1 MAFAPLTAGHTLAVT
16 LAALLIASCATTPPP
31 APAPPKAATAE
42 RPAIEARAF
51 RPDFAVDQPQPRIS
65 VTAHP
70 LASEAAEAM
79 LARGGSPIDAAIAA
93 QMVLGAV
100 EPHASGIGGGTFIL
114 YWDAHAKQLKAYD
127 GLAAAPGRVTA
138 SLRTDTDGTLLP
150 SDPSQRGGRTVGIPG
165 TVAVFAMAHARHGK
179 LPWAD
184 LLTPAIR
191 AAEEGFPLP
200 PYVHSILALP
210 GGAQNHPEM
219 RSLYFGTDGK
229 LLPIGT
235 TIRNPEYARTLRRI
249 AAGGPSAFLNGGGA
263 KAILA
268 AGQRG
273 FRPSLM
279 TEEDLRA
286 YKAEERD
293 PVCAPFLAYRV
304 CTMSPP
310 SFGGLAVL
318 QILQLVE
325 ARAGGRFDFANP
337 DFVHLYAEAGRL
349 AQADR
354 RKHVGDP
361 AFVSVPTR
369 ALADP
374 AYVKG
379 RAALIDAGRARADHP
394 AGEPLAKR
402 TAEAPVFKEAS
413 ALGALTPDESD
424 PITTT
429 SQLAVADAN
438 GNVVSVTTTLNLNFG
453 SRLMADGFVL
463 NNAMTNFSAAP
474 KAGERIAN
482 QMEPRKRPVTSMAP
496 TIVFDA
502 KGEPILA
509 GGSAGGGPIVDYIAT
524 GLIEILANGRT
535 PRDAL
540 TQPRLTTAVQGK
552 LQLENGTAIHALTP
566 ALTAKGHVVEGAA
579 LLSGAGFIQRT
590 PKGWIGAAD
599 PRRDGAGR

>member
-1 MAFAPLTAGHTLAVT
+1 MAIISPITRRSLGTSFATL
-16 LAALLIASCATTPPP
+16 LLASCTTTPPP
-31 APAPPKAATAE
+31 TTPTGAETARSAT
-42 RPAIEARAF
+42 EARALRSGF
-51 RPDFAVDQPQPRIS
+51 SIDKPQPRIS

-114 YWDAHAKQLKAYD
+114 YWDARSRQLKGYD

-150 SDPSQRGGRTVGIPG
+150 SDPSQRGGRTVGVPG
-165 TVAVFAMAHARHGK
+165 TVAVFAMAHAKHGK

-184 LLTPAIR
+184 LFAPAIR

-200 PYVHSILALP
+200 PYLHSILALP
-210 GGAQNHPEM
+210 GGAANHPDM
-219 RSLYFGTDGK
+219 RALYFGADGM
-229 LLPIGT
+229 LFPPGT
-235 TIRNPEYARTLRRI
+235 TIRNPDYAKALRRI
-249 AAGGPSAFLNGGGA
+249 AASGERGFLDGAGA

-268 AGQRG
+268 SASRG

-286 YKAEERD
+286 YKAEERE

-354 RKHVGDP
+354 RKYVGDP

-374 AYVKG
+374 AYVKA

-402 TAEAPVFKEAS
+402 AAEAPVLKKAS

-482 QMEPRKRPVTSMAP
+482 QMEPGKRPVTSMAP

-524 GLIEILANGRT
+524 GVIEILANGRT
-535 PRDAL
+535 PREAL

-552 LQLENGTAIHALTP
+552 LQLENGTSIQALTP
-566 ALTAKGHVVEGAA
+566 ALTAKGHAVEGAT

-590 PKGWIGAAD
+590 PRGWIGAAD

>member
-1 MAFAPLTAGHTLAVT
+1 MDIASLTTRHALTAGLATLFA
-16 LAALLIASCATTPPP
+16 ASCATTPT
-31 APAPPKAATAE
+31 PAPPKVATTE
-42 RPAIEARAF
+42 DTVTQARAF
-51 RPDFAVDQPQPRIS
+51 RSGFSVDKPQPRIS

-79 LARGGSPIDAAIAA
+79 LARGGSPIDAVIAA

-114 YWDAHAKQLKAYD
+114 YWDATAKQLKAYD
-127 GLAAAPGRVTA
+127 GLAAAPGRATA
-138 SLRTDTDGTLLP
+138 SLRTDTDGTLLA
-150 SDPSQRGGRTVGIPG
+150 SEPSQRGGRTVGVPG

-184 LLTPAIR
+184 LFAPAIR
-191 AAEEGFPLP
+191 AAQDGFPLA

-210 GGAQNHPEM
+210 GGAANHPDM
-219 RSLYFGTDGK
+219 RALYFGADGQ
-229 LLPIGT
+229 LFPVGT
-235 TIRNPEYARTLRRI
+235 IIRNPDYAKTLRRI
-249 AAGGPSAFLNGGGA
+249 AAGGAAAFLDGGGA
-263 KAILA
+263 NAILA
-268 AGQRG
+268 AASRG

-279 TEEDLRA
+279 TAEDLRT
-286 YKAEERD
+286 YKAEERQ

-318 QILQLVE
+318 QILQMVE
-325 ARAGGRFDFANP
+325 ARAGGKFDFGNAE
-337 DFVHLYAEAGRL
+337 FVHLYAEAGRL

-354 RKHVGDP
+354 RKYLGDP
-361 AFVSVPTR
+361 GFVKVPTD

-379 RAALIDAGRARADHP
+379 RATLIDPSRARVDHP
-394 AGEPLAKR
+394 AGDPLAR
-402 TAEAPVFKEAS
+402 QAAQAPTSSELLALAS
-413 ALGALTPDESD
+413 LTPDPSD

-429 SQLAVADAN
+429 SQLAVADAA

-463 NNAMTNFSAAP
+463 NNAMTNFPAAP
-474 KAGERIAN
+474 KPGERMAN
-482 QMEPRKRPVTSMAP
+482 QMEPRKRPVSSMAP
-496 TIVFDA
+496 TIVFDP
-502 KGEPILA
+502 KGEPVVA

-524 GLIEILANGRT
+524 GLIEILGNGRS
-535 PRDAL
+535 PREAL

-566 ALTAKGHVVEGAA
+566 ALTAKGHAVEGAT

-590 PKGWIGAAD
+590 PQGWIGAAD